1 MPITYSMVG
10 LIGRERS
17 IVLCEQSMT
26 PGAWPDIAR
35 KILAKISPKDDK
47 KSFGYEGYADVDD
60 DNSDGMDD
68 GERWSKRSNRSTRQL
83 MVESRGSRR
92 PLW

>member
-60 DNSDGMDD
+60 DNSDAWMMESD
-68 GERWSKRSNRSTRQL
+68 GASEATDR
-83 MVESRGSRR
+83 RGS
-92 PLW
+92 